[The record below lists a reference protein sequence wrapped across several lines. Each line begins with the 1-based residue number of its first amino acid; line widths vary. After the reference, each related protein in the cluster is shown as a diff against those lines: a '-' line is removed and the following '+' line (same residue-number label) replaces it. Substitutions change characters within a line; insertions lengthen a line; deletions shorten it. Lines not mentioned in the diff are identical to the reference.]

1 MALSTVHTSLLIVS
15 FILLIISS
23 SQAEFNVRNLEQLT
37 EEQIRNLI
45 EAKIQ

>member
-15 FILLIISS
+15 FTLLIISS
-23 SQAEFNVRNLEQLT
+23 SQAEFIMRNLEQLT

-45 EAKIQ
+45 DTKIQ